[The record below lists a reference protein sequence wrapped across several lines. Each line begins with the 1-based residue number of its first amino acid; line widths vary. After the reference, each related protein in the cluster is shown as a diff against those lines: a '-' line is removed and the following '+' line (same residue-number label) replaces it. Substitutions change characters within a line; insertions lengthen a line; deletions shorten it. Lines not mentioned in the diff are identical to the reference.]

1 MLIQCRS
8 ARCISVADSSE
19 TTKFSADDTATRET
33 ASLPSGF
40 SPFLAPRQFEENRNI
55 QAVTRFSR
63 LQDEKF
69 SGRSLDTVASATN
82 VSAWCCLVSPRSLL
96 GTVISRCGH
105 SVDGLDRN
113 SGHVHHVL
121 LVATEVAGIPRVG
134 RLAVQKRCSVDG
146 IFRAASSSLLS
157 CTPRTA
163 PFSLSFGILSF
174 LMGVCRDLANASVT
188 FTRPSGYSE
197 RTQQVAAVA
206 ASDASMNV

>member
-8 ARCISVADSSE
+8 ARCISVADSSG
-19 TTKFSADDTATRET
+19 TATLSADDTATRET

-40 SPFLAPRQFEENRNI
+40 SPFLAPRQFEESRHI

-69 SGRSLDTVASATN
+69 SGRSLDTVASATT
-82 VSAWCCLVSPRSLL
+82 VSAWCRLVSPRSLL

-121 LVATEVAGIPRVG
+121 LVASEVAGIPRVG
-134 RLAVQKRCSVDG
+134 RSAGLILGAHVAIAEVMWHVESPRFLHRCLCG
-146 IFRAASSSLLS
+146 IVGCGISAS
-157 CTPRTA
+157 TTH
-163 PFSLSFGILSF
+163 
-174 LMGVCRDLANASVT
+174 
-188 FTRPSGYSE
+188 
-197 RTQQVAAVA
+197 
-206 ASDASMNV
+206 